1 MTFKVFW
8 VMFIFLI
15 FGTCKSAVVI
25 YIAYRQ
31 GTFIILNFYWFHH
44 PSPLIGKDAMNQ
56 SSKAGVTIG
65 ENELEHEWQ

>member
-1 MTFKVFW
+1 MCIFQDIYAILAMTLKVFW

-31 GTFIILNFYWFHH
+31 GTFIMRISHWPIKLNF
-44 PSPLIGKDAMNQ
+44 
-56 SSKAGVTIG
+56 
-65 ENELEHEWQ
+65 